1 MVSNFKLMVLK
12 PLITHFVIFILT
24 LITSFAQTTA
34 FVNGKWLIDRKFIA
48 TTVYAENGKFTFQ
61 KPATIDQFIDL
72 TDKYCIP
79 PFGDAH
85 THNLDGKYGLEEM
98 IGKYFNEGVFYVQV
112 LGNNGKGAASSRPI
126 LSQKKLIDV
135 TYANGLLTSSYGHG
149 FYPYEPLAM
158 GIYAPY
164 QQLALAD
171 SIKKSR
177 LVENISYFFLDN
189 IEAVEKKWELIQSY
203 KPDHLKIVLMDA
215 KNYEAKRRLEKPGD
229 NGLSEEVAAYVVKK
243 AHQEGLRVFAHVE
256 TAADA
261 RLCAKLG
268 VDVLAHLPGYG
279 WNGAKETKAEISL
292 SKKDIALFKKANMT
306 VIPTFNLDGT
316 KTYDSNGAETI
327 HPENYKASITY
338 KVKILRQLVKA
349 KVPLALGADSYGST
363 VRPEIDALI
372 NHKVF
377 SNRVLLDLY
386 SKTTPQSIF
395 PERKIGEIRE
405 GYEASFLVLNQ
416 NPIQRIQAINEISFK
431 VRQGV
436 VFNQ

>member
-1 MVSNFKLMVLK
+1 MLIK
-12 PLITHFVIFILT
+12 PLITLLVIFILT

-34 FVNGKWLIDRKFIA
+34 FVNGKWLIDGKFVSR
-48 TTVYAENGKFTFQ
+48 TVYTENGIFTFQ
-61 KPATIDQFIDL
+61 EPAKIDKRIDL
-72 TDKYCIP
+72 ESKFCVP

-85 THNLDGKYGLEEM
+85 THNLDGRYGLEEM
-98 IGKYFNEGVFYVQV
+98 IEKYFNEGVFYVQV
-112 LGNNGKGAASSRPI
+112 LGNNGKGAASARPI
-126 LSQKKLIDV
+126 LQQKKLVDA

-177 LVENISYFFLDN
+177 IVENISYFFLDN
-189 IEAVEKKWELIQSY
+189 IEAVEKKWSIIQSH

-215 KNYEAKRRLEKPGD
+215 KNYEEKRRLEKPGD

-338 KVKILRQLVKA
+338 KMKILRQLVKA

-372 NHKVF
+372 KNEVF
-377 SNRVLLDLY
+377 SNQELLDIY
-386 SKTTPQSIF
+386 SRSTPQSIF
-395 PERKIGEIRE
+395 PDRKIGEIRE

-431 VRQGV
+431 VKQGV
-436 VFNQ
+436 VFIQ

>member
-1 MVSNFKLMVLK
+1 MLLK
-12 PLITHFVIFILT
+12 PLITFLVIFIVT
-24 LITSFAQTTA
+24 FNSTNAQTTA
-34 FVNGKWLIDRKFIA
+34 FVNGKWLIDGKFIT
-48 TTVYAENGKFTFQ
+48 TTVYAENGRFTFQ

-85 THNLDGKYGLEEM
+85 THNLDGRFGLEEM

-112 LGNNGKGAASSRPI
+112 LGNNGKGAASARPI
-126 LSQKKLIDV
+126 LQQKKLVDA
-135 TYANGLLTSSYGHG
+135 TYANGILTSTYGHG

-177 LVENISYFFLDN
+177 IVENISYFFLDN
-189 IEAVEKKWELIQSY
+189 IEEVEKKWELIQSY

-279 WNGAKETKAEISL
+279 WNGEKETKSKISL
-292 SKKDIALFKKANMT
+292 TKRDIALFKKANMT
-306 VIPTFNLDGT
+306 IIPTFNLNGT
-316 KTYDSNGAETI
+316 KTYDANGAETI
-327 HPENYKASITY
+327 HSKNYKASISY

-363 VRPEIDALI
+363 VNPEIDALI

-377 SNRVLLDLY
+377 SNRVLLDIY
-386 SKTTPQSIF
+386 SRATPQSIF
-395 PERKIGEIRE
+395 PTRKIGEIRE

-416 NPIQRIQAINEISFK
+416 NPIQRIQAMKEIEMK
-431 VRQGV
+431 VKEGV
-436 VFNQ
+436 IFNKN

>member
-1 MVSNFKLMVLK
+1 MLLK
-12 PLITHFVIFILT
+12 PLITFLVIFIVFFNST
-24 LITSFAQTTA
+24 NAQTTA
-34 FVNGKWLIDRKFIA
+34 FVNGKWLIGGKFIP

-72 TDKYCIP
+72 TDKYCVP

-85 THNLDGKYGLEEM
+85 THNLDGSYGLEEM

-112 LGNNGKGAASSRPI
+112 LGNNGKGAASARPI
-126 LSQKKLIDV
+126 LQKKKLVDA

-177 LVENISYFFLDN
+177 IVENISYFFLDN
-189 IEAVEKKWELIQSY
+189 IEAVEKKWSIIQSY

-215 KNYEAKRRLEKPGD
+215 KKYEEKRRLEKPGD

-279 WNGAKETKAEISL
+279 WNGAKETKAEIFL

-327 HPENYKASITY
+327 HAENYKASITY

-363 VRPEIDALI
+363 VRPEIDALVK
-372 NHKVF
+372 NEVF
-377 SNRVLLDLY
+377 SNQELLDIY
-386 SKTTPQSIF
+386 SRSTPQSIF
-395 PERKIGEIRE
+395 PDRKIGEIRE

-416 NPIQRIQAINEISFK
+416 NPIKQIQAIKEIEMK
-431 VRQGV
+431 VKEGV
-436 VFNQ
+436 IFSKN

>member
-1 MVSNFKLMVLK
+1 MLLK
-12 PLITHFVIFILT
+12 TLITFLVIFIVT
-24 LITSFAQTTA
+24 FNSTNAQTTA
-34 FVNGKWLIDRKFIA
+34 FVNGKWLIDGKFI
-48 TTVYAENGKFTFQ
+48 TSTVYAENGKFTFQ
-61 KPATIDQFIDL
+61 KPANIDQLIDL

-85 THNLDGKYGLEEM
+85 THNLDGRFGLEEM

-112 LGNNGKGAASSRPI
+112 LGNNGKGAASARPI
-126 LSQKKLIDV
+126 LQQKKLVDA
-135 TYANGLLTSSYGHG
+135 TYANGILTSTYGHG

-177 LVENISYFFLDN
+177 IVENISYFFLDN
-189 IEAVEKKWELIQSY
+189 IEAVEKKWSIILSY

-215 KNYEAKRRLEKPGD
+215 KNYEEKRRIEKPGD
-229 NGLSEEVAAYVVKK
+229 NGLSEEVAAFVVKK

-279 WNGAKETKAEISL
+279 WNGAKETKAEIFL

-316 KTYDSNGAETI
+316 KTFDANGVEII
-327 HPENYKASITY
+327 HAENYKASITY
-338 KVKILRQLVKA
+338 KIKILRQLKTA

-363 VRPEIDALI
+363 VSPEIDALVK
-372 NHKVF
+372 NKVF
-377 SNRVLLDLY
+377 SNQELLDIY
-386 SKTTPQSIF
+386 SRSTPQSIF
-395 PERKIGEIRE
+395 PDRKIGEIRE

-416 NPIQRIQAINEISFK
+416 NPIKQIQAIKEIEMK
-431 VRQGV
+431 VKEGV
-436 VFNQ
+436 IFIKN

>member
-1 MVSNFKLMVLK
+1 MLVK
-12 PLITHFVIFILT
+12 PLITFLVIFIVT
-24 LITSFAQTTA
+24 FNSTNAQTTA
-34 FVNGKWLIDRKFIA
+34 FVNGKWLIDGKFIT
-48 TTVYAENGKFTFQ
+48 TTVYAENGRFTFQ
-61 KPATIDQFIDL
+61 KPATINQFIDL

-98 IGKYFNEGVFYVQV
+98 IGKYFDEGVFYVQV
-112 LGNNGKGAASSRPI
+112 LGNNGNGAASARPI
-126 LSQKKLIDV
+126 LQQKKLVDA

-177 LVENISYFFLDN
+177 IVENISYFFLDN
-189 IEAVEKKWELIQSY
+189 IEAVEKKWSIIQSY

-215 KNYEAKRRLEKPGD
+215 KNYEEKRRLEKPGD

-243 AHQEGLRVFAHVE
+243 GHQEGLRVFAHVE

-279 WNGAKETKAEISL
+279 WNGAKETKAEIFL
-292 SKKDIALFKKANMT
+292 SKKDIALFKKANLT

-349 KVPLALGADSYGST
+349 KVPVALGADSYGST
-363 VRPEIDALI
+363 VTPEIDALI

-377 SNRVLLDLY
+377 SNRVLLDIY
-386 SKTTPQSIF
+386 SRATPQSIF
-395 PERKIGEIRE
+395 PDRKIGEIRE

-416 NPIQRIQAINEISFK
+416 NPIQRIQAIKEIEMK
-431 VRQGV
+431 VKEGV
-436 VFNQ
+436 IFNKN